1 MDDIL
6 YRGFVS
12 SARPKA
18 GERSGER
25 CVYAGDRLLS
35 PAASQKVW
43 NHSPDGFEWGYCGS
57 GPAQLALALLMDAGL
72 DDETAVRLHQE
83 FKRRIVAGWT
93 SGTAWS
99 MLRSVVLRVAA
110 AIEQDLETG
119 RTDEPVRYGLPAEEI
134 GGAE

>member
-6 YRGFVS
+6 YRGFIS

-35 PAASQKVW
+35 PTASQKVW

-72 DDETAVRLHQE
+72 DDETACQCHQE
-83 FKRRIVAGWT
+83 FKRRVVAGWKI
-93 SGTAWS
+93 GCAWS

-110 AIEQDLETG
+110 AIQKDLDEG
-119 RTDEPVRYGLPAEEI
+119 RTDEAVRYGLPAEEI